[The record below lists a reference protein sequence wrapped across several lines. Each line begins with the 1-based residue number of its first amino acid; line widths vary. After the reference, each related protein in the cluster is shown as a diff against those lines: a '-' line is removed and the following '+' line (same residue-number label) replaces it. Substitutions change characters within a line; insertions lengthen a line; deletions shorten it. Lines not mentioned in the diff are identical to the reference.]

1 MKTTIE
7 LPDALA
13 REAKNLARDQGVTLR
28 ELVVVGL
35 RNELERRTTAQSH
48 VDFDFPVVEGR
59 LQAGVDPHDL
69 LSYAYDFPRL

>member
-13 REAKNLARDQGVTLR
+13 NEAKELARTQGATLR
-28 ELVVVGL
+28 ELMVSGL
-35 RNELERRTTAQSH
+35 RREIERRSAPSPQ
-48 VDFDFPVVEGR
+48 VDFNFPVVEGC

-69 LSYAYDFPRL
+69 LSYAYDLPRL

>member
-13 REAKNLARDQGVTLR
+13 SEAKELARAQGVTLR

-35 RNELERRTTAQSH
+35 RREIERRATRRSQ